1 MLTSEKFLDFVCV
14 AAPRSGTTWLSE
26 ALNEHPQIWIP
37 FVKELNFFND
47 KFLTHLQVK
56 YPNGV
61 DFYRKQFEEAPSYAI
76 LGELTPTYYVDPNA
90 AFRIHKY
97 FPNVHIL
104 ILLRN
109 PAEVVFSTYLK
120 TLEYGIIEKNFEL
133 ALKKHP
139 EFLQLGFYHRL
150 LTPYFDLFPRHQ
162 IYDSVDLVQYFKKW

>member
-120 TLEYGIIEKNFEL
+120 TLNM
-133 ALKKHP
+133 
-139 EFLQLGFYHRL
+139 
-150 LTPYFDLFPRHQ
+150 
-162 IYDSVDLVQYFKKW
+162 V